1 VLRNYF
7 LDWGGLGYMSAL
19 EQNFNPSIQDIKR
32 CTDLGKWKNHL
43 SPEREGEKIWES
55 LFFCS
60 NVIPAYFRVICWCL
74 KPWPTGMKTLC
85 SPVLL
90 MLMFTTT
97 PNIDVTCCNFPC
109 TLFEP
114 FAPGC
119 SSHAGGA
126 VTTSLIRHHHY
137 SWPTPSST
145 LYLQDVLWPIC
156 LTTCCPPIW
165 IWIWE
170 RPTIPWHKINAIRHL
185 IFRWPP
191 HQSVMPR
198 LSSPSTP
205 SPG

>member
-1 VLRNYF
+1 
-7 LDWGGLGYMSAL
+7 MSAL

-43 SPEREGEKIWES
+43 SPEREGEKIRES

-119 SSHAGGA
+119 S
-126 VTTSLIRHHHY
+126 
-137 SWPTPSST
+137 
-145 LYLQDVLWPIC
+145 
-156 LTTCCPPIW
+156 
-165 IWIWE
+165 
-170 RPTIPWHKINAIRHL
+170 
-185 IFRWPP
+185 
-191 HQSVMPR
+191 
-198 LSSPSTP
+198 
-205 SPG
+205 